1 MSNPLVR
8 PGQTI
13 AGGIGERVLWDCDTV
28 VFSSGQGFFMRT
40 QQTCRLLLLLIAT
53 LALGCNQEGDSTSG
67 VMPDVQG
74 IDPVTDGGAPPSMDI
89 GGAVDAGQTAD
100 AAPSASDS
108 SAIDADSTDAAR
120 EADVADL
127 PDYDGPR
134 KKGIAMHQGF
144 NLDWSEKVAAVKPFW
159 SYSWGLTLSQFQP
172 DGVEFVPMKWSG
184 RLSDEQAESLRQQY
198 AAGDIKYLLGYNE
211 PDGERQANMS
221 VDRAIEL
228 WPQLE
233 ATGIPLVSP
242 SPVHYDNDWMVEFM
256 RRADENNLRI
266 DYLAFHWYGGT
277 DAQYFLDLLDQVYAR
292 YQLPIWITEFAPAD
306 WQTNTREGNRMR
318 PEAVLEF
325 MRVVLPELDRR
336 DYIVRYA
343 WFTDCSGNPLWTSAL
358 FCDGALTPLGEF
370 YAQHSANPAAGPG
383 KPYPAPINQEGNL
396 LSNGGF
402 DLGDNGDWGGYEKR
416 FISIDDTETHEGA
429 FCVSLRGGFSSAID
443 QQVTLE
449 AGVTYRISVHTRWS
463 EATDA
468 NVNANIGV
476 EGSGNPTSARLH
488 GGTDWQETSFT
499 VTPDATQT
507 YVFWIWTGPGI
518 PAHLYVDTVSIRP
531 EGPNP

>member
-1 MSNPLVR
+1 MLTAALV
-8 PGQTI
+8 
-13 AGGIGERVLWDCDTV
+13 AGC
-28 VFSSGQGFFMRT
+28 SGD
-40 QQTCRLLLLLIAT
+40 
-53 LALGCNQEGDSTSG
+53 GDESTSG
-67 VMPDVQG
+67 ASDVQG
-74 IDPVTDGGAPPSMDI
+74 AGQSTDGAPPARTDAGLGLDSGQTSDS
-89 GGAVDAGQTAD
+89 GASAPDGAAEDARGADAVDMG
-100 AAPSASDS
+100 
-108 SAIDADSTDAAR
+108 
-120 EADVADL
+120 VL
-127 PDYDGPR
+127 PDYSGPR
-134 KKGIAMHQGF
+134 KKGIAIHQSTY
-144 NLDWSEKVAAVKPFW
+144 DWSHKVAAVKPFW
-159 SYSWGLTLSQFQP
+159 SYSWGLRESRFQP
-172 DGVEFVPMKWSG
+172 DGIEFVPMKWSG
-184 RLSDEQAESLRQQY
+184 SLTDDDAAYLREKY
-198 AAGDIKYLLGYNE
+198 AAGELKYLLGYNE

-221 VDRAIEL
+221 VDRALEL

-233 ATGIPLVSP
+233 ATGMPLVSP

-256 RRADENNLRI
+256 RRAGENNLRI

-318 PEAVLEF
+318 PEWVLEF
-325 MRVVLPELDRR
+325 MRTVLPELDRR

-343 WFTDCSGNPLWTSAL
+343 WFHDYSSNQLWTSAL
-358 FCDGALTPLGEF
+358 FDDEGALTPLGEF
-370 YAQHSANPAAGPG
+370 YAEHTANPAAGPA
-383 KPYPAPINQEGNL
+383 KPYPVPAPDPDNL
-396 LSNGGF
+396 LENGGF
-402 DLGDNGDWGGYEKR
+402 ELGRKAPWGGYEVR
-416 FISIDDTETHEGA
+416 ILNIDWTEPHDGA
-429 FCVSLRGGFSSAID
+429 FLAMLRGGFSSAID

-468 NVNANIGV
+468 NVSANIEV
-476 EGSGNPTSARLH
+476 EGSGNSTSARLH

-507 YVFWIWTGPGI
+507 YVFWIWTGPGN